1 MTIILDKYKNE
12 KESCIDFVQVISESL
27 NQPKTPDYI
36 ILQLFNFLVDQKV
49 DISYTNKVTLLDGFC
64 KSDTITDESES
75 EVLSCIDRLLIG
87 IEELPI
93 QIVK

>member
-1 MTIILDKYKNE
+1 M
-12 KESCIDFVQVISESL
+12 
-27 NQPKTPDYI
+27 
-36 ILQLFNFLVDQKV
+36 
-49 DISYTNKVTLLDGFC
+49 DISYTNKVTLLNGFC

-75 EVLSCIDRLLIG
+75 EVLSCIDRLMIG